1 MKLPPGN
8 TLTWAGCA
16 RLALYAGVLW
26 AGSALA
32 ATTPIYKCLDQ
43 NRQVLYTDE
52 RCRNG
57 AELDVRAGDADPAA
71 VARLDRARDAL
82 DQSAARRIA
91 ALDRPAVFAERSPRD
106 ESAAPDMTGT
116 YAEGP
121 GYGPVYGFV
130 PQSFRHR
137 HPLRHRP
144 SEPKH
149 VRSFVPQPPHI
160 AVRR

>member
-1 MKLPPGN
+1 MKLPPEK
-8 TLTWAGCA
+8 
-16 RLALYAGVLW
+16 RLALAGAGMALCAGVLSA
-26 AGSALA
+26 AGALA

-52 RCRNG
+52 RCGNG

-71 VARLDRARDAL
+71 IARLDRVRDAL

-91 ALDRPAVFAERSPRD
+91 ALDRPAAFAERSPRE
-106 ESAAPDMTGT
+106 ESAALDVTGS
-116 YAEGP
+116 YAEAP
-121 GYGPVYGFV
+121 AYGPVYGFV
-130 PQSFRHR
+130 PQSLRHR

-144 SEPKH
+144 PEPKH

-160 AVRR
+160 AGRR